1 MRFWPRNVRSRLTL
15 WYVLVLA
22 GLLALYAAG
31 AALFLFLSL
40 REERDRN
47 LVQDLD
53 DAEGMLNNESD
64 GSVSLHS
71 KHGTGVE
78 PRVGQFIEVWS
89 PTGSLLYRSPFLRGR
104 TLGGPPKPSEGT
116 GDPVPRT
123 LRLATGS
130 VVRVVS
136 TIYHIEDHRVLLRV
150 AYDEEGLWHELR
162 EFTDVLLLAFPMVV
176 SLAGLG
182 GYALAR
188 KALAPIDAMTNQ
200 TQKISAERL
209 SERLSIENPDDELGK
224 LARVLNAM
232 LARLQNAFDQLRRF
246 TADASHE
253 LRTPLTAIRSVGEV
267 ALQDPTIPS
276 EYRDV
281 MGSMLEEVDQ
291 LTRLSD
297 SLLELSRADAGQ
309 VHLQRTDIALFT
321 VAQEA
326 ISMVEVLAEEKG
338 QRIDTTGDANIIV
351 SLDRLLLRQAIANLL
366 DNAIK
371 YSPANTQ
378 IEIQVHLGSKN
389 RAWLDIT
396 DQGPGIPAEHQPYV
410 FDRFYRVDPAR
421 SRELG
426 GVGLGLSITRWAV
439 EAHGGEVTLINKE
452 GQGATFRVSIPLA
465 TALFPTSPQEP
476 PQ

>member
-1 MRFWPRNVRSRLTL
+1 MRFWPRNVRSRLTV
-15 WYVLVLA
+15 WYLLVLA

-31 AALFLFLSL
+31 AAFFLFLSL

-53 DAEGMLNNESD
+53 DLEGMLNNEAD

-71 KHGTGVE
+71 KNGTGVE
-78 PRVGQFIEVWS
+78 PRIGQFIEVWS
-89 PTGSLLYRSPFLRGR
+89 PTGSLLYRSPVLRGQ
-104 TLGGPPKPSEGT
+104 TLGPPMNGEGKR
-116 GDPVPRT
+116 DPVPRT
-123 LRLATGS
+123 LRLATGT
-130 VVRVVS
+130 VVRVAS
-136 TIYHIEDHRVLLRV
+136 TIYHIEDHRVVLRV

-162 EFTDVLLLAFPMVV
+162 EFTNVLLLAFPLVV

-188 KALAPIDAMTNQ
+188 KALAPIDTMTNQ

-224 LARVLNAM
+224 LASVVNAM
-232 LARLQNAFDQLRRF
+232 LERLQRAFEQLRRF

-267 ALQDPTIPS
+267 ALQEPAIPS

-281 MGSMLEEVDQ
+281 MGSMLEEVEH

-309 VHLQRTDIALFT
+309 VHLQRTDIALLT

-326 ISMVEVLAEEKG
+326 NSMVEVLAEEKG
-338 QRIDTTGDANIIV
+338 QSINITGDPNIIV
-351 SLDRLLLRQAIANLL
+351 SADRLLLRQAIANLL

-371 YSPANTQ
+371 YSPPNSEVT
-378 IEIQVHLGSKN
+378 IQVHLGSGN

-396 DQGPGIPAEHQPYV
+396 DQGPGIPSEHQPYV

-439 EAHGGEVTLINKE
+439 EAHGGEITLMSKE
-452 GQGATFRVSIPLA
+452 GQGATFRVFLPLA
-465 TALFPTSPQEP
+465 TIPPQESS
-476 PQ
+476 Q

>member
-1 MRFWPRNVRSRLTL
+1 MRFWPRNVRSRLTV

-31 AALFLFLSL
+31 AAFFLFLSL

-53 DAEGMLNNESD
+53 DLEGMLNNESN

-71 KHGTGVE
+71 KNGTGVE

-89 PTGSLLYRSPFLRGR
+89 PTGSLLYRSPVLRGR
-104 TLGGPPKPSEGT
+104 TLGPPMPGEGKR
-116 GDPVPRT
+116 DPVPRT
-123 LRLATGS
+123 LRLATGT

-136 TIYHIEDHRVLLRV
+136 TIYHIEDHRVVLRV

-162 EFTDVLLLAFPMVV
+162 EFTNVLLLAFPLVV

-188 KALAPIDAMTNQ
+188 KALAPIDTMTNQ

-224 LARVLNAM
+224 LASVVNAM
-232 LARLQNAFDQLRRF
+232 LERLQRAFEQLRRF

-267 ALQDPTIPS
+267 ALQEPAIPS

-281 MGSMLEEVDQ
+281 MGSMLEEVEH

-309 VHLQRTDIALFT
+309 VHLQRTDIALLT

-326 ISMVEVLAEEKG
+326 NSMVEVLAEEKG
-338 QRIDTTGDANIIV
+338 QSIDITGDSNIIV
-351 SLDRLLLRQAIANLL
+351 GADRLLLRQAIANLL

-371 YSPANTQ
+371 YSPPNSEIT
-378 IEIQVHLGSKN
+378 IQVHLGSGN

-396 DQGPGIPAEHQPYV
+396 DQGPGIPSEHQPYV

-439 EAHGGEVTLINKE
+439 EAHGGEITLMSKE
-452 GQGATFRVSIPLA
+452 GQGATFRVSLPLA
-465 TALFPTSPQEP
+465 TIPPQESS
-476 PQ
+476 Q